1 MHNSRLHRTDWFDY
15 MRVMEQDQTVQRRH
29 AAGTDPQKRAAILR
43 GAAQI
48 FMEKGFDGAGVSDIC
63 RAAGVSK
70 STLYVYFASK
80 EDLFE
85 SLVSQERDRLF
96 IGVEDAMDGDAP
108 LPDRLTAFATALAQV
123 LCSDTV
129 IRAQRIVIGIAERM
143 PDIGMRFYED
153 GALHAQR
160 TLARRLD
167 KEVAAGRLA
176 IPDTALAAGQL
187 IELST
192 VGLWRRRL
200 FGHAQTPP
208 DSAAIAESAAAAVAM
223 FLGRYGT

>member
-1 MHNSRLHRTDWFDY
+1 
-15 MRVMEQDQTVQRRH
+15 MEHAPPSPRRH
-29 AAGTDPQKRAAILR
+29 AAGTDPQKRAAILK

-48 FMEKGFDGAGVSDIC
+48 FMDKGFDGAGVSDIC

-85 SLVSQERDRLF
+85 TLVSQERDRLF
-96 IGVEDAMDGDAP
+96 VGVEAQMDGDAP
-108 LPDRLTAFATALAQV
+108 LPDRLTAFATALAHV

-129 IRAQRIVIGIAERM
+129 IRAQRTVIGIAERM
-143 PDIGMRFYED
+143 PDLGTRFYEG
-153 GALHAQR
+153 GALRAQR
-160 TLARRLD
+160 TLALRLD

-176 IPDTALAAGQL
+176 IDDTTFAACQL

-192 VGLWRRRL
+192 VGLWRQRL
-200 FGHAQTPP
+200 FGHMQTPP
-208 DSAAIAESAAAAVAM
+208 HPARVAASAAAAVEM
-223 FLGRYGT
+223 FLSRYGT